1 MLLGSARTLE
11 RDHPAVVF
19 EVERKLFAEHEP
31 RAPIRLLRDRYKY
44 TCFKPVPCGTQPR
57 SFGSWVN
64 GGGGLD
70 HLCLWDPERRFEV
83 RQVVARTGQ
92 HSQSVG

>member
-11 RDHPAVVF
+11 REHPAVVF

-57 SFGSWVN
+57 SFFR
-64 GGGGLD
+64 GGPLSLSLCQGLCD
-70 HLCLWDPERRFEV
+70 
-83 RQVVARTGQ
+83 Q
-92 HSQSVG
+92 H